1 MSGCARLAG
10 HKHNKSIFLVVLAG
24 VEIARGTINL
34 FYPAPGSPPRHGAPV
49 PVLLLFFFSLRF
61 FWLLRDALGVPMVSI
76 VRSTPIAIN
85 QRFSIGWHTDKLL
98 AKIPAE
104 A

>member
-34 FYPAPGSPPRHGAPV
+34 FYPAPGSPPRHGV
-49 PVLLLFFFSLRF
+49 PVLLLFFFPLFLLVALRCAWCSDGFYSLK
-61 FWLLRDALGVPMVSI
+61 
-76 VRSTPIAIN
+76 
-85 QRFSIGWHTDKLL
+85 HTDSYTSKVFNWLRHTDILL